1 MKYTNIIFLIIMII
15 CSFYNSKRTS
25 VNKKETVSID
35 IDFDYVSLIQLKEKE
50 KARELPKNTL
60 KLKMNKKF
68 DQE

>member
-1 MKYTNIIFLIIMII
+1 MII

-25 VNKKETVSID
+25 VNKKESVSID
-35 IDFDYVSLIQLKEKE
+35 IDFDYVSLIQIKEKE